1 MKKKYT
7 KFNLILISFAIMAI
21 SYSCKSTKDVGQKP
35 SGESLVEQYCS
46 GPQYFSNS
54 EYIRANDIGES
65 MDLSTSKKK
74 AYSNARAKMASDIQI
89 LVKGVNEN
97 FVNSREYNNVEE
109 VEEKFQNLT
118 YEVIKQKLS
127 GIRTLCE
134 KVTKTENNTY
144 RTYVAIELAGD
155 ELVSSIGS
163 KISKDAKLKIDF
175 DLEQYKKTF
184 NKQMEEFEKEN

>member
-1 MKKKYT
+1 MKKNYT
-7 KFNLILISFAIMAI
+7 KISIILISLAIMTI
-21 SYSCKSTKDVGQKP
+21 SYSCKSTKEVAQKP
-35 SGESLVEQYCS
+35 GDEVIIEQYCS
-46 GPQYFSNS
+46 GPEYFSDN

-74 AYSNARAKMASDIQI
+74 AYSSARAKMAADIQI
-89 LVKGVNEN
+89 MVKTVNEN
-97 FVNSREYNNVEE
+97 FVNSREYDNVEE
-109 VEEKFQNLT
+109 VLEKFQSLT
-118 YEVIKQKLS
+118 YEVVKQQLN

-134 KVTKTENNTY
+134 KVTKTTNNTF

-155 ELVSSIGS
+155 ELVSTIGA